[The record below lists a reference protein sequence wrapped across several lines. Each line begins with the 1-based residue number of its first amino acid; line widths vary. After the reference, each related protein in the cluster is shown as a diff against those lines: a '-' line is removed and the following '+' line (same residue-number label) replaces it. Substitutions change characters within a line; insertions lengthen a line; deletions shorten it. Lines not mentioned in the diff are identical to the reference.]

1 MAKTRVYYVQCW
13 TRIYRYFSGLC
24 WRVQKFWNVTVKPFF
39 VKKEEEGDV
48 PSAESIFH
56 KEKIVVLGH
65 LLKDESLAIEKRAQ
79 AAHRIGLLAFT
90 GGPAA
95 GKFAAEYMKEVAH
108 LLKDHD
114 MAPKVKI
121 LLLQSIAC
129 WCYLNPVSQKRAKH
143 LKFIPILVEVF
154 EDKLDSM
161 TKSEIN
167 NGLLVKFWTCYVLS
181 VMTCNNLSCVKEL
194 KNYSILKYH
203 LQILATENWSG
214 WPENFAEVLYFLIGF
229 HRN

>member
-1 MAKTRVYYVQCW
+1 MAKTRVYYVRCW
-13 TRIYRYFSGLC
+13 TWIYHYFVGLYR
-24 WRVQKFWNVTVKPFF
+24 RVQKFWNVTVKHFF
-39 VKKEEEGDV
+39 VKEEEEDV

-65 LLKDESLAIEKRAQ
+65 LLKDESLAVEKRAQ
-79 AAHRIGLLAFT
+79 AAYQIGLLAFT
-90 GGPAA
+90 GGPTA
-95 GKFAAEYMKEVAH
+95 GKFADEYMKEVAH

-154 EDKLDSM
+154 EDKLNST

-167 NGLLVKFWTCYVLS
+167 NSLLVKFWTCYVLS
-181 VMTCNNLSCVKEL
+181 VMTCNNLSCIKEL
-194 KNYSILKYH
+194 KNHRILKYH

-214 WPENFAEVLYFLIGF
+214 WPENFAEVLYVLIGF